1 MGDRTMLHFRFT
13 MRQNLPNP
21 TIHLCNNG
29 CCTDLRLPDCLD
41 MGKTPAQC
49 GDYDQNQGDHPEIS
63 GFGSSR
69 RMLPYFSDH
78 LEFALEV
85 ASA

>member
-1 MGDRTMLHFRFT
+1 VHGIVDPILA
-13 MRQNLPNP
+13 LDLDP
-21 TIHLCNNG
+21 TSISATSG
-29 CCTDLRLPDCLD
+29 RCTDLRLPDCLN

-49 GDYDQNQGDHPEIS
+49 GDYDQNQRDHPEIS
-63 GFGSSR
+63 GPWSSR

-78 LEFALEV
+78 QFALGV